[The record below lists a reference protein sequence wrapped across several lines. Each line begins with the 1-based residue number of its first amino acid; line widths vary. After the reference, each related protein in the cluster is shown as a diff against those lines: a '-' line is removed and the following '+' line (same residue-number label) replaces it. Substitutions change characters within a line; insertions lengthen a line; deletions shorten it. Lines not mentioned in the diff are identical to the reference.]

1 MTGVYYGWASV
12 DGGDIHKMV
21 MSIGWNPYYKNKTKS
36 MVSCYWE
43 SIQGPPV
50 SQANACT
57 AKKWDM
63 IKENESDVAD

>member
-1 MTGVYYGWASV
+1 MESLLQKQDKING
-12 DGGDIHKMV
+12 KLL
-21 MSIGWNPYYKNKTKS
+21 N
-36 MVSCYWE
+36 WE